1 MVADIFP
8 DTALLQLFQLR
19 GFKAPRKQDMDS
31 LLEYLRGIT
40 GVDFLRYPERDMWP
54 NWNSE
59 EYRERISEEYITTDP
74 RASKRDY
81 FSVLLEGTLVEIYA
95 DIRYRLQRNRGV
107 ATVVSLGKRLAQ
119 SIWWFIR
126 GELTMS
132 LRHMC
137 PRPVIWRPSVPPLQS
152 RCRPCFLA
160 SQCLCYTT

>member
-1 MVADIFP
+1 MKNHKRPYSRRSTGSSKDTVGNWVCDARIVADISP

-81 FSVLLEGTLVEIYA
+81 FSVLLEGTLLNIYHG
-95 DIRYRLQRNRGV
+95 IRLRLQRSRGE
-107 ATVVSLGKRLAQ
+107 VSLGKRLA
-119 SIWWFIR
+119 
-126 GELTMS
+126 
-132 LRHMC
+132 
-137 PRPVIWRPSVPPLQS
+137 
-152 RCRPCFLA
+152 
-160 SQCLCYTT
+160 